1 MKFGKKTVFALA
13 LVAANLTPI
22 AQACDAH
29 GHRHPH
35 HQQHDE
41 HKSAEDFPNGL
52 SNEIDGRRSRS
63 RFRVGVQKWESREAF
78 MDAGARCMS
87 SEPSR
92 REVEQSDDILNKW
105 RKRFGSNRRLDGAA
119 KSIPVHFHVIKQTN
133 GNGGIVTDA
142 QIAEQISVL
151 NSSFEDAFKFTL
163 AGKTQTKNGSYYA
176 AGIGANEERQM
187 KSSLRQ
193 GGANALNIYTSEPY
207 VSNEAHLVCVPV
219 YPSTLNSFRSF
230 LFIRRTQRW
239 RSTGMG
245 HLSQ

>member
-1 MKFGKKTVFALA
+1 
-13 LVAANLTPI
+13 
-22 AQACDAH
+22 
-29 GHRHPH
+29 
-35 HQQHDE
+35 
-41 HKSAEDFPNGL
+41 
-52 SNEIDGRRSRS
+52 
-63 RFRVGVQKWESREAF
+63 
-78 MDAGARCMS
+78 
-87 SEPSR
+87 
-92 REVEQSDDILNKW
+92 VEQSDDILNKW

-119 KSIPVHFHVIKQTN
+119 KSIPVYFHVIKQTN

-163 AGKTQTKNGSYYA
+163 AGNTHTENGSYYA
-176 AGIGANEERQM
+176 AGIGANEESQM

-207 VSNEAHLVCVPV
+207 VSNEAHHVCVPL
-219 YPSTLNSFRSF
+219 YPFSLNPRCSF

-239 RSTGMG
+239 WNTGMG